1 MSIKHM
7 TKVCSV
13 AALVVLV
20 FAALGPG
27 KLIPRSGLGWEMDH
41 FISYFAFTWM
51 FCLAWPR
58 PLVVGGILTAVAV
71 LLEGLQAFTPDR
83 HADLHAALISAGG
96 AMAAV
101 LPAHLLIQA
110 PRRLNGRTL
119 LMLQRFR
126 PRWPFRIN
134 APAGLLTACQPV
146 IAVRLTA
153 RSSLK
158 GAIVFRD
165 ARFVDLIRR
174 SSNPTEDC
182 RRH

>member
-83 HADLHAALISAGG
+83 TPDLLSAFISAGG
-96 AMAAV
+96 V
-101 LPAHLLIQA
+101 LSVVLNADLFIQA
-110 PRRLNGRTL
+110 PRRLIERML
-119 LMLQRFR
+119 AVLQRFR
-126 PRWPFRIN
+126 LRWRSQSIARP
-134 APAGLLTACQPV
+134 LTASRPV
-146 IAVRLTA
+146 RVLGYIRL
-153 RSSLK
+153 
-158 GAIVFRD
+158 
-165 ARFVDLIRR
+165 
-174 SSNPTEDC
+174 
-182 RRH
+182 